1 MKHMMNVLNV
11 LKVGNNVKNINRMF
25 LFLTVDWYLLIS
37 SINDSIMNSEI
48 KIFKQFRNHF
58 LILFVILEHTHAHM
72 HIPNTHTHTHTHTHT
87 FDEAKSY
94 AV

>member
-11 LKVGNNVKNINRMF
+11 LKVGNNVKDINRMF

-48 KIFKQFRNHF
+48 KIFK
-58 LILFVILEHTHAHM
+58 
-72 HIPNTHTHTHTHTHT
+72 
-87 FDEAKSY
+87 
-94 AV
+94 